1 MNRREFLLSASA
13 SAGVDFVSLKA
24 HLDSIKWQGFLV
36 VELDTS
42 PWRPPKES
50 ARITANYI
58 RSTLNIPL

>member
-1 MNRREFLLSASA
+1 MKDPYFYPLGSG
-13 SAGVDFVSLKA
+13 GVDFIGLKA
-24 HLDSIKWQGFLV
+24 YLDSMDWRGFLV

-58 RSTLNIPL
+58 RNTMKIGL

>member
-1 MNRREFLLSASA
+1 
-13 SAGVDFVSLKA
+13 VDFLALKA
-24 HLDSIKWQGFLV
+24 YLDSIQWKGFLV

-58 RSTLNIPL
+58 QTKMGIPL